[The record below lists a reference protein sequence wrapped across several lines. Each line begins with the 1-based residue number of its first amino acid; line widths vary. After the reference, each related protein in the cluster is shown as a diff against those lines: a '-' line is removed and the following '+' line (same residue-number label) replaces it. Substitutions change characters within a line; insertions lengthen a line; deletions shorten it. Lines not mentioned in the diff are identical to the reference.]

1 MYLPIVINCPLEHVL
16 RYCKE
21 KLHDNHFWQSK
32 G

>member
-1 MYLPIVINCPLEHVL
+1 MYLPIVITCPLDHVL

-21 KLHDNHFWQSK
+21 KLHDNHFWQLK